1 MNASPF
7 VKPAVSL
14 RDNGE
19 ITAPEDPGSDI
30 ARFQRAFEA
39 HYDAL
44 LAYTLRRTRTREDAE
59 EVVAS
64 TFTTAWRRID
74 SLPSEPAALTWLYR
88 VAWKT
93 LANQHR
99 GNARRVNL
107 FSRLSGLRDH
117 EDDSTT
123 PDRVAQGS
131 GAVEIALGQLRPKDQ
146 EVLRLVAWEELSY
159 AEAADV
165 LGCSANA
172 FAVRL
177 HRAKAALKKEL
188 TSLGDDDGFGHR
200 QDLPRSQDDND

>member
-1 MNASPF
+1 MDS
-7 VKPAVSL
+7 S
-14 RDNGE
+14 
-19 ITAPEDPGSDI
+19 SDI
-30 ARFQRAFEA
+30 ARFQRAFES
-39 HYDAL
+39 HHDAL
-44 LAYTLRRTRTREDAE
+44 LAYALRRTRTRTREDAE

-74 SLPSEPAALTWLYR
+74 ALPPEPAALTWLYR

-107 FSRLSGLRDH
+107 FSRLSGLRETD
-117 EDDSTT
+117 DDSTT
-123 PDRVAQGS
+123 PDRVAHGS
-131 GAVEIALGQLRPKDQ
+131 GAVEVALTRLRPREQ

-177 HRAKAALKKEL
+177 HRAKAALKREL
-188 TSLGDDDGFGHR
+188 TLVTDEGLGTGPNPPPFGNDDD
-200 QDLPRSQDDND
+200 

>member
-1 MNASPF
+1 MSTISF
-7 VKPAVSL
+7 VKTTTSA
-14 RDNGE
+14 RDNRE
-19 ITAPEDPGSDI
+19 IKAPLDPTSDI
-30 ARFQRAFEA
+30 ERFQRAFET

-44 LAYTLRRTRTREDAE
+44 LAYALRRARTREDAE

-74 SLPSEPAALTWLYR
+74 SLPPEPVALTWLYR

-107 FSRLSGLRDH
+107 FSRLSGLRDQN
-117 EDDSTT
+117 DDLTR
-123 PDRVAQGS
+123 PDRVAEGS
-131 GAVEIALGQLRPKDQ
+131 GAVEIALARLRSKDQ

-159 AEAADV
+159 VEAAEV
-165 LGCSANA
+165 LGCSPNA

-177 HRAKAALKKEL
+177 HRAKAALKTEL
-188 TSLGDDDGFGHR
+188 EKLGDEGDAEDQQPPPTARNDD
-200 QDLPRSQDDND
+200 D